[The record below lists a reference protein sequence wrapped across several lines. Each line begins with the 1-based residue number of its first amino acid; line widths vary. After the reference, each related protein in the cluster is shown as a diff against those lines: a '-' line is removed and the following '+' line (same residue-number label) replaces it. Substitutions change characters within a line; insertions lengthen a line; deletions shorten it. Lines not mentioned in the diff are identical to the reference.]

1 MACSLAVAGRGER
14 GLGDGRL
21 TVRWGVCR
29 VCSYEKLSQE
39 QKLKRDAK
47 DERKKAKENQGRMGI
62 RVSQM
67 IRVCMW
73 M

>member
-1 MACSLAVAGRGER
+1 
-14 GLGDGRL
+14 
-21 TVRWGVCR
+21 

-62 RVSQM
+62 RVSQWT
-67 IRVCMW
+67 RVCMW